1 MSPVIHIDFAPHRT
15 KGNGELSASTAPP
28 HINGD
33 AFRMSGRE
41 RIKPPTRKFEYLP
54 ETSGIKLRDDLKPLH
69 IIQPEG
75 PSFKI
80 NGHELEWQK
89 WKMHVAFNA
98 REGIAISTIT
108 YNDNGTIRPIFYRL
122 SLVEMVVPYGAPEFP
137 HPRKVQHP
145 YSFGWHLM
153 FL

>member
-1 MSPVIHIDFAPHRT
+1 MIHIDFAPHRT

-28 HINGD
+28 LVTEN
-33 AFRMSGRE
+33 ALEVSGRE

-54 ETSGIKLRDDLKPLH
+54 EISGIKPRDDLKPLH

-89 WKMHVAFNA
+89 WKMHVAFSG

-108 YNDNGTIRPIFYRL
+108 YNDNGSVRPLFYRL

-137 HPRKVQHP
+137 HPRKVCP
-145 YSFGWHLM
+145 TSSFGWRLK
-153 FL
+153 LP

>member
-1 MSPVIHIDFAPHRT
+1 VVHIDFAPHRT

-28 HINGD
+28 PVKENAI
-33 AFRMSGRE
+33 MVSGRE

-54 ETSGIKLRDDLKPLH
+54 ETSGITPRGDLKPLH

-80 NGHELEWQK
+80 DGHELEWQK
-89 WKMHVAFNA
+89 WKMHIAFSG
-98 REGIAISTIT
+98 REGIAISTVT
-108 YNDNGTIRPIFYRL
+108 YNDNGKVRPLFYRL

-137 HPRKVQHP
+137 HPRKVRFMS
-145 YSFGWHLM
+145 SFGRCLM
-153 FL
+153 FP